1 MMKKQYRTILYIN
14 IVLLLLMSCRKKSED
29 NSNITFLD
37 KKFHTIQEYVH
48 LYPEKT
54 VYIDVWASWCG
65 PCLRDISHS
74 IALQDNYRKEDVIF
88 LFISLDTDI
97 NRWKKTIAAKSITGK
112 HLITNPKLTT
122 DLQDNFKLTD
132 IPRYIMFG
140 KDGKLIS
147 NTVSRPRDLE
157 IKKSINNSL

>member
-1 MMKKQYRTILYIN
+1 
-14 IVLLLLMSCRKKSED
+14 MSCHKKSEN
-29 NSNITFLD
+29 NSSITFLQKD
-37 KKFHTIQEYVH
+37 FHTIQEYVN

-65 PCLRDISHS
+65 PCLREMSHS
-74 IALQDNYRKEDVIF
+74 IALQANYKKKDVIF

-97 NRWKKTIAAKSITGK
+97 TRWRKTIAAKSIIGK
-112 HLITNPKLTT
+112 HVITNPKLTT
-122 DLQDNFKLTD
+122 DLEENFKLTD
-132 IPRYIMFG
+132 IPRYIIFG

-147 NTVSRPRDLE
+147 NTVSRPSDLE